1 LIKFNGQSIGML
13 TVKDYRRVDTG
24 TLIENSTIALLI
36 EIVQVITFRLNVE
49 NLIDQSKLISFALE
63 LDGFCI

>member
-1 LIKFNGQSIGML
+1 ML